1 MLLCASSSL
10 KPLDVPPLLKG
21 FIAHVA
27 PSQQVTSP
35 APPAAIYCLI
45 IHGRSSRT
53 VAYMH
58 NTLQLQQIVTDC
70 WVKQWFRFHG
80 ALMLV
85 DDVAWVLHDTTA
97 LFSATMKR
105 KINGPERRWREPS
118 FSMPRVLFHLLQH
131 SCSSFLE
138 YIGSHPHFRSSYPA
152 CCFMNRRR
160 CHTQLPP
167 NRHLSPPVQILHHH
181 PNTQTRVS
189 SLSRPSTTSPLLL
202 SIYHL
207 HSCLYMHTRQLN
219 LVLPSIKLVQSTLT
233 QLSSQQPYP
242 SLTPLLP

>member
-1 MLLCASSSL
+1 
-10 KPLDVPPLLKG
+10 
-21 FIAHVA
+21 
-27 PSQQVTSP
+27 
-35 APPAAIYCLI
+35 
-45 IHGRSSRT
+45 
-53 VAYMH
+53 MH
-58 NTLQLQQIVTDC
+58 NTLQLQQIVADC

-85 DDVAWVLHDTTA
+85 DDVAWVLHDTTE

-118 FSMPRVLFHLLQH
+118 F
-131 SCSSFLE
+131 E
-138 YIGSHPHFRSSYPA
+138 YIGSHPHFCSSYPA

-160 CHTQLPP
+160 RHTQLPP
-167 NRHLSPPVQILHHH
+167 NGHLSPPVQILHHH

-189 SLSRPSTTSPLLL
+189 SLSRPSTSSPLLL
-202 SIYHL
+202 SIFHL